1 MTAPRPERVRVG
13 CKVVKLCAEALRLSY
28 DIEFDSA
35 DYHQI
40 LREMA
45 ADAAAEQKADAARLA
60 ALTEECEHYREAFQ
74 HKQQLL
80 EKYLNDPAQ
89 WAENGRVVFAEL
101 EDLRAENARLTS
113 EVERLTS
120 ERDAYREDAFK
131 KHDDCV
137 GHRRH
142 ARLCK
147 AERAALVVVAA
158 AARAFAAQYP
168 WQGAPEIAPLI
179 AALDAAGGEGKR

>member
-1 MTAPRPERVRVG
+1 MSGYCDECGNTECICKAIAASGDGVSLDWSALVAERDR
-13 CKVVKLCAEALRLSY
+13 
-28 DIEFDSA
+28 
-35 DYHQI
+35 
-40 LREMA
+40 
-45 ADAAAEQKADAARLA
+45 
-60 ALTEECEHYREAFQ
+60 
-74 HKQQLL
+74 
-80 EKYLNDPAQ
+80 
-89 WAENGRVVFAEL
+89 
-101 EDLRAENARLTS
+101 LRAENARLTS

-179 AALDAAGGEGKR
+179 AALDAAGGEGKL

>member
-1 MTAPRPERVRVG
+1 MSGYCDDCGNTECICKAIAASGDGVSLDWSALVAERDR
-13 CKVVKLCAEALRLSY
+13 
-28 DIEFDSA
+28 
-35 DYHQI
+35 
-40 LREMA
+40 
-45 ADAAAEQKADAARLA
+45 
-60 ALTEECEHYREAFQ
+60 
-74 HKQQLL
+74 
-80 EKYLNDPAQ
+80 
-89 WAENGRVVFAEL
+89 
-101 EDLRAENARLTS
+101 LRAENARLTS

-158 AARAFAAQYP
+158 AARVARERGICTRRIDDDLAS
-168 WQGAPEIAPLI
+168 
-179 AALDAAGGEGKR
+179 LDAAGGEGKR